1 MNIDNLQV
9 KNEFEKYESRIN
21 KALEHLK
28 SELLTVRAGRA
39 NPQILNKIV
48 VDYYGTPT
56 PLNQMAN
63 ITVPDA
69 RTLMISLWDTSM
81 LKEVSKVISASDI
94 GINPSDDGK
103 NIRLV
108 FPQLTEERRKEL
120 CKQIK
125 KTAEDSKVV
134 LRNERRDILEA
145 VKRLKKDNGV
155 TEDEVV
161 VIEKEVQ
168 KILDKAI
175 ESADKFFKEKEA
187 EILEV

>member
-125 KTAEDSKVV
+125 KTEEDSKVV

>member
-1 MNIDNLQV
+1 MGIENPQV
-9 KNEFEKYESRIN
+9 KQEFDKYELKIE
-21 KALEHLK
+21 KALDHLRG
-28 SELLTVRAGRA
+28 ELLTVRAGRA

-48 VDYYGTPT
+48 IDYYGTPT
-56 PLNQMAN
+56 PLSQMAN
-63 ITVPDA
+63 ITVPEPRMLLIA
-69 RTLMISLWDTSM
+69 LWDVSM
-81 LKEVSKVISASDI
+81 LKEVTKAISASDI

-108 FPQLTEERRKEL
+108 FPQLTQERRKEL

-125 KTAEDSKVV
+125 KTTEDTKVV

-145 VKRLKKDNGV
+145 IKKLKKDNLV
-155 TEDEVV
+155 TEDEAVSF
-161 VIEKEVQ
+161 EKDIQ

-175 ESADKFFKEKEA
+175 ESAEKLYKDKEA